1 MMASLYLYFG
11 WIGIASILLWMLSAL
26 IALNYAGH
34 PFRNTYFARALAVL
48 FAAWLFALANSGNV
62 DRIEVDQTA
71 ELRALE
77 ERRKTEIQQLQER
90 AAKVRYAEDDKL
102 DALDLAGIQNA
113 SSLSVYERAL
123 LSKGIKPRKAG
134 AKKSG
139 GKPEEELTLA
149 GAEEVSAF
157 DESADEG
164 VKRLPMNEVLA
175 AASLDSMNRWA
186 IRIIAILILLAMLH
200 DYLRRFNQTASAP
213 FPLPIGSQALDALFP
228 KAHSTAL
235 RAREPGLVRDFLA
248 LVTRKGEP
256 FIYFGAADIVG
267 TQALPRLYLPFFEFP
282 RLLAN
287 AFSTRRVGSPKA
299 CALKKKIMRW
309 LAVPFAAI
317 GILLRFAGGF
327 LLRGF
332 HALLRILPSWA
343 RQSNHATR
351 RLKHHATI
359 ASSRLRVFARN
370 LARGFVS
377 EFPMPVISLAPGQ
390 STVSETFVFESA
402 WFRRYSFVV
411 QGFEE
416 ARSHIAFLHDFLDAR
431 FHPNAAARHT
441 VNIVW
446 DHDADMPDASLRDLA
461 LLARESNFKLVVFAR
476 ESRIPNLA
484 GVLDEITPDETTAEM
499 RPTVLDRLFRLFKPA
514 RTRIMAWIK
523 GRRDKRAKTV
533 KAPPADKAALPAKPG
548 KAKPEPVPAPKVEA
562 PAPKPAPKEPPAPA
576 VIPPAPA
583 PKTEAPAPKPAPI
596 VKAPTIV
603 GDKIVVKA
611 KPPTPPAPAPKP
623 AAVETPA
630 PKPAPA
636 VMPPAPAP
644 KPAPKEPPA
653 PQPAPAVKAPT
664 IVGVKTAVQ
673 AKPPTPPA
681 PAPKPAAVE
690 APAPKPAP
698 AVKPPAPAPKVE
710 VPAPKP
716 APIVKAPTI
725 VGVKTAVQA
734 KPPTPPAPAPK
745 PAAVETP
752 VSKPAPAVIPPAPAP
767 KVEAPAPKPA
777 PTEPPAP
784 QPAPA
789 VKAPAPAPKPAA
801 VEAPVPKP
809 APAVKSPTPQPAPI
823 VKAPT
828 IVGVKTAVKAKPLT
842 PPAPAVKPPAPAPKV
857 EAPVPKPAPAV
868 KSPTP
873 QPAPVVKAPTIVG
886 VKTAVKAKLP
896 MSGASAIQPAPAAI
910 PIALPSTGQKT
921 ASEIA
926 IISPPVPA
934 AMPPEPTEPP
944 AKPQIQEAG
953 GHAGVLRQNASS
965 EIGGTPSGPPVA
977 MPTIVQPPTGVE
989 TSRQQPISRPPD
1001 AAPRPPVAQPVDKP
1015 PAPAPKPETKA
1026 EAPKPAP
1033 AAPVQAAPAPARI
1046 GEINQAEQVF
1056 KFFCPAC
1063 NRKLSANFKF
1073 QGLAINCPNC
1083 KSRIVLPRIQQ

>member
-62 DRIEVDQTA
+62 DRIEVDQTS
-71 ELRALE
+71 EIRALE

-390 STVSETFVFESA
+390 SNVSETFVFESA

-411 QGFEE
+411 QGIEE

-431 FHPNAAARHT
+431 FHPNAAARPPAFASRTRGPSGGRRPPACSRAGRACRRARQSPQAACRRANIRAHT
-441 VNIVW
+441 LRPAGAVCSQ
-446 DHDADMPDASLRDLA
+446 AARGSLCRR
-461 LLARESNFKLVVFAR
+461 LLSCAAAA
-476 ESRIPNLA
+476 P
-484 GVLDEITPDETTAEM
+484 G
-499 RPTVLDRLFRLFKPA
+499 PA
-514 RTRIMAWIK
+514 RAAR
-523 GRRDKRAKTV
+523 
-533 KAPPADKAALPAKPG
+533 ALPSSCHRAAYTGGAGRGCRRLRQRTRKDRMRLSC
-548 KAKPEPVPAPKVEA
+548 
-562 PAPKPAPKEPPAPA
+562 APA
-576 VIPPAPA
+576 VPRHQ
-583 PKTEAPAPKPAPI
+583 
-596 VKAPTIV
+596 TIAAR
-603 GDKIVVKA
+603 GRIA
-611 KPPTPPAPAPKP
+611 SP
-623 AAVETPA
+623 AARLRRH
-630 PKPAPA
+630 
-636 VMPPAPAP
+636 
-644 KPAPKEPPA
+644 
-653 PQPAPAVKAPT
+653 
-664 IVGVKTAVQ
+664 
-673 AKPPTPPA
+673 
-681 PAPKPAAVE
+681 
-690 APAPKPAP
+690 
-698 AVKPPAPAPKVE
+698 
-710 VPAPKP
+710 
-716 APIVKAPTI
+716 
-725 VGVKTAVQA
+725 
-734 KPPTPPAPAPK
+734 
-745 PAAVETP
+745 P
-752 VSKPAPAVIPPAPAP
+752 VSGRRQARRRQAR
-767 KVEAPAPKPA
+767 
-777 PTEPPAP
+777 
-784 QPAPA
+784 
-789 VKAPAPAPKPAA
+789 
-801 VEAPVPKP
+801 
-809 APAVKSPTPQPAPI
+809 
-823 VKAPT
+823 
-828 IVGVKTAVKAKPLT
+828 
-842 PPAPAVKPPAPAPKV
+842 
-857 EAPVPKPAPAV
+857 
-868 KSPTP
+868 
-873 QPAPVVKAPTIVG
+873 
-886 VKTAVKAKLP
+886 
-896 MSGASAIQPAPAAI
+896 GARRR
-910 PIALPSTGQKT
+910 
-921 ASEIA
+921 
-926 IISPPVPA
+926 
-934 AMPPEPTEPP
+934 
-944 AKPQIQEAG
+944 
-953 GHAGVLRQNASS
+953 HA
-965 EIGGTPSGPPVA
+965 
-977 MPTIVQPPTGVE
+977 
-989 TSRQQPISRPPD
+989 
-1001 AAPRPPVAQPVDKP
+1001 
-1015 PAPAPKPETKA
+1015 
-1026 EAPKPAP
+1026 
-1033 AAPVQAAPAPARI
+1033 
-1046 GEINQAEQVF
+1046 
-1056 KFFCPAC
+1056 
-1063 NRKLSANFKF
+1063 
-1073 QGLAINCPNC
+1073 
-1083 KSRIVLPRIQQ
+1083 